1 MISMRVKSFKEHL
14 ESRLNAKEITEIES
28 AAEMEYKAIQ
38 ALREDI
44 SKAIIQYMSKNDIG
58 FNEIVRKLGKSPS
71 QVSKIIKGEANLTIT
86 SIAQIFAIIGK
97 MPHIKYA

>member
-1 MISMRVKSFKEHL
+1 MKVKSFKEHL
-14 ESRLNAKEITEIES
+14 ESRLNKQDIAEIES
-28 AAEMEYKAIQ
+28 AAEMELAAIK

-44 SKAIIQYMSKNDIG
+44 SKALIQYMSKNDVG
-58 FNEIVRKLGKSPS
+58 FNDIVRKLGKSPS

-97 MPHIKYA
+97 MPHIKCA